1 MMRLSLI
8 IFSLLLPAYS
18 LAGTT
23 KIDYQ
28 QQVLVL
34 PAGKVSVRLPV
45 GMQLEL
51 LTDEMNSPR
60 LLTFTKNGDL
70 FAGSRSG
77 NVYRITPPYTRAKV
91 LINTGGY
98 PHNVAFR
105 DNEILI
111 ATTGGLYRASYRP
124 EQNKVNE
131 SALRLVAKIPG
142 GGGHNSRTVAI
153 GPDKRVYLSLGIAGN
168 CSDQYLGKPYPFT
181 DRRGGVMVLDES
193 SKQPQWQTFASGL
206 RNPVGFDWHP
216 DTGVMY
222 ASNNGP
228 DHLGF
233 DLPPEYFSRL
243 EQGTFMGMPWF
254 QYDGKALS
262 RDACMKSAPPRP
274 TVDVTLPV
282 ATFPARN
289 APMGVGFVPAKGLD
303 ARFTGDAIVALKGSW
318 GTKPSGS
325 FNGDPASRR
334 EPKLVIVRFLDGK
347 AQRVDDLVTGFQ
359 LEDGSRWARPV
370 GVAMGPDGALYFT
383 SDSGINGLFRLKKIV
398 K

>member
-1 MMRLSLI
+1 MSLI
-8 IFSLLLPAYS
+8 VFCLLFSAYS
-18 LAGTT
+18 LAGTA

-34 PAGKVSVRLPV
+34 PSGKVSVRIPV

-60 LLTFTKNGDL
+60 LLTFIKNGDL

-77 NVYRITPPYTRAKV
+77 NVYRITPPYTRTKV
-91 LINTGGY
+91 LISTGGY

-111 ATTGGLYRASYRP
+111 ATTDALYRAPYRLG
-124 EQNKVNE
+124 QNTVEENT
-131 SALRLVAKIPG
+131 LRLVAKIPG
-142 GGGHNSRTVAI
+142 GGGHNSRTVGI

-168 CSDQYLGKPYPFT
+168 CSNQYLGKPYPFT
-181 DRRGGVMVLDES
+181 GRRGGVVVLDES
-193 SKQPQWQTFASGL
+193 GKQPQWQTFASGL

-243 EQGTFMGMPWF
+243 EQDTFMGMPWF
-254 QYDGKALS
+254 QYDGKVLR
-262 RDACMKSAPPRP
+262 RDGCMKTTPPLP
-274 TVDVTLPV
+274 ASEVTLPV

-289 APMGVGFVPAKGLD
+289 APMGVHFIPAHGLD

-318 GTKPSGS
+318 GTQPSGG
-325 FNGDPASRR
+325 FYGDAATRR
-334 EPKLVIVRFLDGK
+334 EPKLVVVRFKDGE

-359 LEDGSRWARPV
+359 LEGGSRWARPV
-370 GVAMGPDGALYFT
+370 GLATGPDGALYFT
-383 SDSGINGLFRLKKIV
+383 SDSGVNGLFRLKKIA

>member
-1 MMRLSLI
+1 MRLSLI
-8 IFSLLLPAYS
+8 IFSLLLPAYVW
-18 LAGTT
+18 AGTE

-28 QQVLVL
+28 QQVLIL
-34 PAGKVSVRLPV
+34 PGGKVNVKIPV

-51 LTDEMNSPR
+51 LTDKMDSPR
-60 LLTFTKNGDL
+60 LLTFTRNGDL

-77 NVYRITPPYTRAKV
+77 NVYRITPPYTSAKV
-91 LINTGGY
+91 LIDTGGY

-105 DNEILI
+105 DNEIFI
-111 ATTGGLYRASYRP
+111 ARTEGLYRAAYRSG
-124 EQNKVNE
+124 QNKLSND
-131 SALRLVAKIPG
+131 ALRLVARIPG
-142 GGGHNSRTVAI
+142 GGGHNSRTVGV
-153 GPDKRVYLSLGIAGN
+153 GPDQRVYLSLGITGN
-168 CSDQYLGKPYPFT
+168 CSDEYLGNSYPFN

-193 SKQPQWQTFASGL
+193 SSKPTWKTFASGL

-243 EQGTFMGMPWF
+243 EQDTFMGMPWF
-254 QYDGKALS
+254 QYDGKKLR
-262 RDACMKSAPPRP
+262 RDSCIETSPPQP
-274 TVDVTLPV
+274 AKQVSLPV

-289 APMGVGFVPAKGLD
+289 APMGVHFVPANGLD
-303 ARFTGDAIVALKGSW
+303 ANFIGDAVVALKGSW

-325 FNGDPASRR
+325 FFGDPASRR
-334 EPKLVIVRFLDGK
+334 EPKLVVVRFKDGE

-370 GVAMGPDGALYFT
+370 GVATGPDGALYFT
-383 SDSGINGLFRLKKIV
+383 SDSGVNGLFRLKKVI

>member
-8 IFSLLLPAYS
+8 IFSLLLPVCS

-23 KIDYQ
+23 KIDYH
-28 QQVLVL
+28 QQVLAL
-34 PAGKVSVRLPV
+34 PSGNVSVRIPV

-51 LTDEMNSPR
+51 LTNEMDSPR

-77 NVYRITPPYTRAKV
+77 NVYRITPPYTRAEV
-91 LINTGGY
+91 LVDTGGY
-98 PHNVAFR
+98 PHNVTFR
-105 DNEILI
+105 DNEIFI
-111 ATTGGLYRASYRP
+111 AKTAGLYHAPYQAG
-124 EQNKVNE
+124 QNEIKK
-131 SALRLVAKIPG
+131 SDLRLVAKLPG
-142 GGGHNSRTVAI
+142 GSGHNSRTVGI
-153 GPDKRVYLSLGIAGN
+153 GPDKRIYISLGIAGN
-168 CSDQYLGKPYPFT
+168 CSNQYLGKPYSFA

-193 SKQPQWQTFASGL
+193 GKQAQWQAFASGL

-243 EQGTFMGMPWF
+243 EQGTFVGMPWF
-254 QYDGKALS
+254 QYDGKVLR
-262 RDACMKSAPPRP
+262 RDDCMKATPPRKAS
-274 TVDVTLPV
+274 DVTLPV

-289 APMGVGFVPAKGLD
+289 APMGVHFLTGQGLGEHFV
-303 ARFTGDAIVALKGSW
+303 GDAIVALKGSW

-325 FNGDPASRR
+325 FLGDPSSRR
-334 EPKLVIVRFLDGK
+334 EPKLVIVRFQDGK
-347 AQRVDDLVTGFQ
+347 VKRVDDFVTGFQ

-370 GVAMGPDGALYFT
+370 GAAMGPDGALYFT
-383 SDSGINGLFRLKKIV
+383 SDSGINGLFRLKKIA